1 MNKCPLRKTRY
12 MEYLKK
18 LGVLNAKFM
27 PTVVLTRWNTWY
39 KVIKYLDEYIIPIRD
54 YIRKEKREQ
63 EESELVNKLYL
74 SNSVN
79 PT

>member
-1 MNKCPLRKTRY
+1 